1 MNDVGGRLSIPRG
14 KTGHTLGISENTMVP
29 HSITLADG
37 RHLTLHDEISM
48 LLELLTA
55 RPLDTRH
62 VVAIGRRL
70 FEDGGLEPLEA
81 LIDQIADQLGREPAY
96 ELVVLWTPIVEGDD
110 GVP

>member
-1 MNDVGGRLSIPRG
+1 VLNPLIEVVFSLSFTSQFVRIG
-14 KTGHTLGISENTMVP
+14 M
-29 HSITLADG
+29 
-37 RHLTLHDEISM
+37 
-48 LLELLTA
+48 TA